1 MQNTFPLNSTFL
13 CDGVLFQDLVASGLQ
28 WLSQHTEHVNR
39 LNVFPV
45 PDGDTGV
52 NMHLTLAQAYAAIQS
67 QPSAHL
73 GEVLA
78 RLARGAVHGSRGNSG
93 TILSQIVK
101 GFATTL
107 SNQPHMEAIHLR
119 EGLQQAVQAAY
130 ASVQSP
136 TEGTILTVIREIA
149 AYVAEKARPQMDL
162 VELLGGMVE
171 QGWASLARTPDL
183 LPTLKKAGVVDSG
196 GAGLMYILE
205 GMWRGVRG
213 EPLGEAA
220 LLVSKPQ
227 TAPIL
232 PVHEDFDWC
241 YPYDVQFLLE
251 GASLPVAS
259 LRAALEAM
267 GDSGVIVGDESLLK
281 VHIHVADPGQPLS
294 YAAQYGDLR
303 EVVVEN
309 MRLQAQ
315 AQAALPFARY
325 APQQTG
331 VVVVAS
337 GAGWQ
342 RIFANLG
349 AGAMVDGG
357 QSHNPSTQ
365 ELLDAA
371 QSLGTANVLLLPNN
385 KNVILTAQQ
394 AAQLST
400 VPRIHVIPTI
410 AIPQA
415 VAALVNYDPDAKPED
430 LVRAFQAALE
440 NFATGEITRA
450 VRDAEYGGLAVR
462 KGQFIALLGGQL
474 VAMGEALSDVLS
486 PLLEQALTPERE
498 RVTLYW
504 GAELDTATAQ
514 GLGRAMETLFPSVVF
529 EVAFGGQPHYHL
541 LVSIE

>member
-1 MQNTFPLNSTFL
+1 MQNAFPLNSIFI

-28 WLSQHTEHVNR
+28 WLSQHTEQVNR

-101 GFATTL
+101 GFASTL
-107 SNQPHMEAIHLR
+107 SSQPHMEAMLLR

-149 AYVAEKARPQMDL
+149 AYVAEQARPQMDL
-162 VELLGGMVE
+162 VQLLGGMVE

-183 LPTLKKAGVVDSG
+183 LPPLKKAGVVDSG

-213 EPLGEAA
+213 EPLGESA

-227 TAPIL
+227 TTPIL
-232 PVHEDFDWC
+232 PAHEGFDWR

-251 GASLPVAS
+251 GTALPVAR

-294 YAAQYGDLR
+294 YAVQYGNLR

-315 AQAALPFARY
+315 AQATPPLARY
-325 APQQTG
+325 TPQQTG

-337 GAGWQ
+337 GAGWR
-342 RIFANLG
+342 RIFASLG
-349 AGAMVDGG
+349 VGAIVDGG

-371 QSLGTANVLLLPNN
+371 LSLGTADVLLLPNN

-394 AAQLST
+394 AAQLSSA
-400 VPRIHVIPTI
+400 PRIHVIPTTT
-410 AIPQA
+410 IPQA
-415 VAALVNYDPDAKPED
+415 VAALVNYDPDAEPQH
-430 LVRAFQAALE
+430 LVAAFQAALE
-440 NFATGEITRA
+440 NFVTGEITQA
-450 VRDAEYGGLAVR
+450 VRDVEYGGLTVR
-462 KGQFIALLGGQL
+462 AGQFIALLE
-474 VAMGEALSDVLS
+474 GEWIAAGEKLSHVLKL
-486 PLLEQALTPERE
+486 LLEQALTPERE

-504 GAELDTATAQ
+504 GAKLDVASAQ
-514 GLGRAMETLFPSVVF
+514 DLGRAMEGLFPAVVF
-529 EVAFGGQPHYHL
+529 EVVFGGQPHYHL